1 MWDFSLFSLIGSSAL
16 QLTANNGAFAC
27 LLTGIVRLLKTSL
40 SGFIIW
46 VSPCSDCERMPGECD
61 SVCSSELRLPRVVF
75 WPSAHNKHSGWWP
88 LLAMSVYKQ
97 SSACR
102 SQPRDKA
109 GLRLSIE
116 MVSSSA
122 ASMEWRSHS
131 SANCHFYHIPPPARA
146 SLRQHLLSYHVRKD
160 TGTLR
165 NNMFELNK
173 LNSVKIF
180 QNYVNLAEVRTSHP
194 LTGLHCAGSRNRLI
208 CVSNG
213 FLGWLVTPWPH
224 MSISSLVALTL
235 SSDISQP
242 SLTFLCSSRVCPR
255 MFGHQW
261 LLHQARRMQV
271 SIKMFH
277 DK

>member
-75 WPSAHNKHSGWWP
+75 WPSAHNKHSADHSWQCLSINKALHAAVNRGTKPASASLLKWFLP
-88 LLAMSVYKQ
+88 LLPPWSG
-97 SSACR
+97 
-102 SQPRDKA
+102 D
-109 GLRLSIE
+109 
-116 MVSSSA
+116 
-122 ASMEWRSHS
+122 
-131 SANCHFYHIPPPARA
+131 HIPQPIVTFITF
-146 SLRQHLLSYHVRKD
+146 HLQLAPLSGSTCCLIMSGKTRGHCAITCLD
-160 TGTLR
+160 WT
-165 NNMFELNK
+165 N